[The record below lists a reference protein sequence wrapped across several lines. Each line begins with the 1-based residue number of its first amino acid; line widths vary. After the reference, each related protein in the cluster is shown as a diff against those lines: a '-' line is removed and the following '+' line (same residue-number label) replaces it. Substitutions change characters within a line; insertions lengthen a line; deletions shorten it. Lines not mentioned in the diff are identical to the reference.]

1 MASVYKR
8 GNKWYLRFKDETG
21 RWRSQASTA
30 RTKTEARKLAGELER
45 RAERQRHG
53 LEELPPEDGGG
64 TLAALLEWWLDTY
77 SKGTT
82 SHGRNESAV
91 RRNLINTEL
100 GTLHLVDVTSGKIE
114 TYLQSRAGDLSPQT
128 LNHLRRF
135 LVTAFNKARQAGR
148 WTGTNPALAV
158 PRRRVPK
165 RLPDFLRVEE
175 VPLVLQVLSERHR
188 PLFAT
193 AIYTGMRKGELLGL
207 RKSDVDFATML
218 ITIERSYTND
228 TTKGKA
234 AATIPIAAEL
244 APYLKAAMER
254 STSDLVFPKE
264 DGEMMRSDTKLEA
277 VLRRALGR
285 AGIVRGYVHVC
296 RKKGCG
302 YKERAEDNAR
312 RRCPEHGHL
321 LWPKADVRKI
331 RFHDLRHTTASL
343 LLMSGANPASVQRIL
358 RHADPR
364 ITTEVYG
371 HLLPEYLRDE
381 VNRLSFGSSSEK
393 QPVADGPE
401 ALVTSLLQEDESGS
415 EEGSGPTGEPE
426 GIQPVAVA
434 RHAGF
439 EPAAFGSGVRNAG
452 SAGGCNGMQVVENP
466 QDRNRDGLENSQR
479 VAGCST
485 RLVTSLLQG
494 LGAEGRR
501 FLTVKEVAA
510 ILGVSTAT
518 VYAMVK
524 RGELEHVRASN
535 SIRIVRMLRTDGS

>member
-8 GNKWYLRFKDETG
+8 GNKWYLRFKDRNG

-45 RAERQRHG
+45 RSERQRHG
-53 LEELPPEDGGG
+53 LEEPPPEDGGG
-64 TLAALLEWWLDTY
+64 TLAELLEWWLDTY
-77 SKGTT
+77 SNGTT

-91 RRNLINTEL
+91 RRNLINADIASL
-100 GTLHLVDVTSGKIE
+100 RLVDVTTGKIE
-114 TYLQSRAGDLSPQT
+114 TCLQSRSGDLSPQT

-148 WTGTNPALAV
+148 WTGSNPAIAV

-175 VPLVLQVLSERHR
+175 VPLVLEALYERHR

-207 RKSDVDFATML
+207 RKSDIDFTTLL
-218 ITIERSYTND
+218 ITIGRSYAND
-228 TTKGKA
+228 TTKGKS
-234 AATIPIAAEL
+234 AATIPIATEL
-244 APYLKAAMER
+244 VPYLKTAIER
-254 STSDLVFPKE
+254 STSELVFPNE
-264 DGEMMRSDTKLEA
+264 DGEMMRSDIKLEA

-302 YKERAEDNAR
+302 YKERAEDNAQ
-312 RRCPEHGHL
+312 RRCPKHGHL

-343 LLMSGANPASVQRIL
+343 LLMSGANPAAVQRIL

-371 HLLPEYLRDE
+371 HLLPGYLRDE
-381 VNRLSFGSSSEK
+381 VDRLSFGSSSEK
-393 QPVADGPE
+393 QAVASRPDD
-401 ALVTSLLQEDESGS
+401 LVTSLLQESDSGS
-415 EEGSGPTGEPE
+415 EEGSGATGESE
-426 GIQPVAVA
+426 HFQPVAVA
-434 RHAGF
+434 RHARF
-439 EPAAFGSGVRNAG
+439 EPATFGSG
-452 SAGGCNGMQVVENP
+452 
-466 QDRNRDGLENSQR
+466 DRR
-479 VAGCST
+479 
-485 RLVTSLLQG
+485 
-494 LGAEGRR
+494 
-501 FLTVKEVAA
+501 
-510 ILGVSTAT
+510 
-518 VYAMVK
+518 
-524 RGELEHVRASN
+524 
-535 SIRIVRMLRTDGS
+535 SIQLS